1 MPISSVGTT
10 ISHRGRERG
19 VTLIEL
25 LIVVAIVALFVG
37 IGTPAISSGIQTLRL
52 NGAANSIVGVVNSG
66 LTRAERRQQVVEVLI
81 SAKDNA
87 IWLRTPDAAQFR
99 CFNMPDG
106 VRIVHVLPLEDGE
119 NPDVPREFFLYPGGS
134 TPALGVDIVNRK
146 GAERIVRVDPITGVP
161 QITNPADAKLSDS

>member
-1 MPISSVGTT
+1 MPTSSVGTT
-10 ISHRGRERG
+10 INRASERG
-19 VTLIEL
+19 ITLIEL

-52 NGAANSIVGVVNSG
+52 NGAANSIVGVVNTG
-66 LTRAERRQQVVEVLI
+66 LTRAERRQQAVEVLI
-81 SAKDNA
+81 STKENA
-87 IWLRTPDAAQFR
+87 IWLRTPDAPQFR
-99 CFNMPDG
+99 RFDMPDG
-106 VRIVHVLPLEDGE
+106 VRIVHILPAEEDA

-161 QITNPADAKLSDS
+161 QITNPADAEPSNS